1 MVNNCE
7 CDIFV
12 ACRKDSPLMRIK
24 SPVFPLAKVRPR
36 FDRTNFPSLEK
47 HALSAV
53 EGRGKENYC
62 KNFAF
67 SRYGSLLR
75 MCLRTAL
82 VVSSDDS
89 GFFQALTVPPTLPL

>member
-1 MVNNCE
+1 MRYLRT
-7 CDIFV
+7 
-12 ACRKDSPLMRIK
+12 CRKDSPLMRIK
-24 SPVFPLAKVRPR
+24 FPVFPLAKVRPR
-36 FDRTNFPSLEK
+36 FDRTNSLFRKACPER
-47 HALSAV
+47 
-53 EGRGKENYC
+53 GRREAQGKIYC